1 MVSVSTRAKEKKA
14 SKRRELRSFPRVFPA
29 GAALSVAAMAITPL
43 LAASGAQANVYSE
56 KELIEPTGYQVALED
71 TQSYRTSSAIV
82 VEPLAITKY
91 SATTAEELQAIQR
104 EKDRKAAEA
113 KAKKEAE
120 AAAARMATSENAT
133 SKVGSPTP
141 QIAPGEGAIR
151 WPLPDGSW
159 QLGDRL
165 GAGRSHQGIDML
177 AAEGTPIYAL
187 AAGEVV
193 TAQNNFYAYGTAV
206 QISHVVDG
214 ASLKS
219 TYAHMVTDSYVVSP
233 GEHVEA
239 GQLIGY
245 VGSTGRSTANHLH
258 FELLYNGVA
267 IDGYDFL
274 TSNAG

>member
-1 MVSVSTRAKEKKA
+1 MVSASTRAEKKRA
-14 SKRRELRSFPRVFPA
+14 SRQRGIRYFSKILPA
-29 GAALSVAAMAITPL
+29 GATLSVAAMALTPL
-43 LAASGAQANVYSE
+43 LAAGAQANVHSGRE
-56 KELIEPTGYQVALED
+56 IIEPTAYQLALED
-71 TQSYRTSSAIV
+71 TQNYKSSSAIV
-82 VEPLAITKY
+82 VEPLVRASY
-91 SATTAEELQAIQR
+91 SATTAEEIQVIQE
-104 EKDRKAAEA
+104 EKARKAAEA

-120 AAAARMATSENAT
+120 EAAARMATSQNTT
-133 SKVGSPTP
+133 SGVGSPAP
-141 QIAPGEGAIR
+141 RIAPGTGAIR

-206 QISHVVDG
+206 QISHTIDG
-214 ASLKS
+214 ANLKS

-274 TSNAG
+274 SSNAG